1 MLSLPIIEDVFKDF
15 DIPAELCL
23 ACKATKRLCGKPR
36 CPILVKA
43 EAIYKAKPLISS
55 TEFSGSSPPG
65 VFVGNLGYPKVS
77 IGPLVPPITG
87 STEIFDLPEQW
98 LGKSFDDIVGYR
110 YKLIRGRSR
119 INVQEAKNPG
129 NLLSTLQE
137 LAMSPRHI
145 DAEMILEKRPDERLI
160 LSDESQ
166 PFGPSAPLKQ
176 FKPSSISTD
185 KRIERAYYDKDLAAS
200 EATFVLFRRGV
211 EVSGLQKAFSLG
223 MFGISEKRKVVPT
236 RWSITAVDSNVSI
249 QLVDRVKQYA
259 TIDRFRVYYS
269 DNLENRFAVIL
280 APELWRYE
288 MLEAWFPNTTW
299 NIKEPEPAIEGDYE
313 TYSGRTTYAR
323 IHGSYYATRL
333 AITEYLDSTRRQA
346 SALVLR
352 EIHPGYILPVGVWNI
367 RETVRDAMKQKFSEH
382 ETFQQAIKYSLSKLT
397 IKEQAW
403 RKKSMLLREWVSQ
416 ANLKDYL

>member
-1 MLSLPIIEDVFKDF
+1 MSSIQDVFKDF

-23 ACKATKRLCGKPR
+23 ACKAIKRLCGKPR

-65 VFVGNLGYPKVS
+65 VFVGNFGYPKVS
-77 IGPLVPPITG
+77 IGPLVPPIIG
-87 STEIFDLPEQW
+87 STEIFDMPENW
-98 LGKSFDDIVGYR
+98 LGKSFDEIVGYR

-119 INVQEAKNPG
+119 IEIHEAKNPG
-129 NLLSTLQE
+129 RLLSTLQE

-145 DAEMILEKRPDERLI
+145 DAELVLEKRPDERMI

-176 FKPSSISTD
+176 FKPSSISAD
-185 KRIERAYYDKDLAAS
+185 KRIEKAYYDKDLTAS
-200 EATFVLFRRGV
+200 EAMFTLFRRGV
-211 EVSGLQKAFSLG
+211 EVSRLQKAFSLG
-223 MFGISEKRKVVPT
+223 MFGSSSKRKVVPT

-249 QLVDRVKQYA
+249 QLIEKIKQYEV
-259 TIDRFRVYYS
+259 INKFRVYS
-269 DNLENRFAVIL
+269 FTNLDNRFSIIL

-299 NIKEPEPAIEGDYE
+299 NINEQQPALEGDYE
-313 TYSGRTTYAR
+313 TYFGRTTYAK
-323 IHGSYYATRL
+323 IHGSYYAARL
-333 AITEYLDSTRRQA
+333 AIAEYLDSIRRQ
-346 SALVLR
+346 SSTLVLR

-367 RETVRDAMKQKFSEH
+367 RETVRAAMKQKYSEH
-382 ETFQQAIKYSLSKLT
+382 ETFRQALQVALSKLT
-397 IKEQAW
+397 LKENVW
-403 RKKSMLLREWVSQ
+403 RSKSRMMREWLAQ
-416 ANLKDYL
+416 HRLMDYF